1 MDAKQAIIFTLSS
14 ITVGFIASGVMIWQV
29 VEIIIK

>member
-14 ITVGFIASGVMIWQV
+14 ITAGFIASGVVIWQL
-29 VEIIIK
+29 VEMMK